1 MHESMTSFAK
11 NPPPLDTPTS
21 IFSYMDD
28 ENAYSSLYRY
38 ADTKLLCA
46 MFMYTLAPRLDA
58 GKVVLNMVCPGM
70 VDTAIS
76 DFLPVYWRVLVDLVK
91 AVRARRV
98 EVGGWLIVNAAVVAG
113 EESHGRFLGDK
124 EVLE

>member
-11 NPPPLDTPTS
+11 RPPPLDTPTS

-28 ENAYSSLYRY
+28 ENAYSPLYRY

-113 EESHGRFLGDK
+113 EESHGRFLEDK
-124 EVLE
+124 EVLA